1 MSKRKPDVYLKDILE
16 SIEHIQRFL
25 DGVSEDEFYENIEK
39 QDAVLRRLEIIG
51 EAVKH
56 LPEEIREEH
65 PDIPWRQIAGMRDI
79 IIHEYF
85 GITLEMV
92 WIVATE
98 DILELKTKVD
108 AIIKSN

>member
-1 MSKRKPDVYLKDILE
+1 M
-16 SIEHIQRFL
+16 
-25 DGVSEDEFYENIEK
+25 
-39 QDAVLRRLEIIG
+39 LRRLEIIG

-65 PDIPWRQIAGMRDI
+65 PDVPWRQIAGMRDI

-92 WIVATE
+92 WVVATE
-98 DILELKTKVD
+98 DILDLKTKVEE
-108 AIIKSN
+108 IIESNQ